1 MSSISNELKNIIVNH
16 PQAPADL
23 KNKKIDG
30 SNKSNQ
36 DDFSKLL
43 DNKLENKIDAPSN
56 QGISVSQHAQK
67 RIEQRSINLDSNEY
81 MKLRQAL
88 QSLQTKGG
96 KESLVVTDKA
106 AYIMDVANK
115 KIVTAM
121 NKQELQDNV
130 FTKIDSTVFV

>member
-16 PQAPADL
+16 PQAPAEY
-23 KNKKIDG
+23 KNSKKIDAG
-30 SNKSNQ
+30 SG
-36 DDFSKLL
+36 DEFSKIF
-43 DNKLENKIDAPSN
+43 DTKSQDVSSN
-56 QGISVSQHAQK
+56 LQEISLSQHAQK
-67 RIEQRSINLDSNEY
+67 RLEQRSINLDSNEY
-81 MKLRQAL
+81 MKLKQAL
-88 QSLQTKGG
+88 QSLQHKGG